1 MKRIV
6 LLTLALILLAVAAI
20 AQDASTIYA
29 ESFRKG
35 TATIVEDIFDVK
47 LTLAAPTYK
56 EHIKDSKGNDRY
68 ELTITPQI
76 LEGNGEITAW
86 RVSLRD
92 LHHPIYSN
100 ILLADQQPS
109 DDPKNNLWWLNP
121 NPYSPVPI
129 HAKRIVKIDSFYATL
144 QVKNLH
150 FTPLESPYLDSMTVS
165 FVFTNSDPRSAH

>member
-1 MKRIV
+1 MKRIT
-6 LLTLALILLAVAAI
+6 LLIFALALHAAAAS
-20 AQDASTIYA
+20 AQDTPTIYA

-35 TATIVEDIFDVK
+35 STAIIEDSFDAK
-47 LTLAAPTYK
+47 LTSSDPTYK
-56 EHIKDSKGNDRY
+56 QHIKDSKGHDRY
-68 ELTITPQI
+68 ELIITPQI

-129 HAKRIVKIDSFYATL
+129 RAKRIVKIDGFYAAF
-144 QVKNLH
+144 QVKRLH

-165 FVFTNSDPRSAH
+165 FAFTNSDPGSAR